1 MHSLS
6 YHLGSLQSFPSLRKP
21 FLRET
26 LANGVCLVGLQNYTC
41 WRLLGDYHFLSY
53 FTCLFNGL
61 AISTTES
68 WTQLPNWG
76 KTIIQLKLKNKSFV
90 TSFRRTLHLHF
101 VAPYQAA
108 SLLGLLPFLM
118 LPYTIPTHRLTFMYT
133 LKAKVCRWRR
143 TCHCFLSE
151 PGSFQLTLHFPYPPT
166 FPHFIFLYSWK
177 TFCFVY
183 ANSSVDGHLC
193 WFKFPAVLS
202 RTSINIGSSIEAT
215 GVPDPSLIL
224 KDR

>member
-6 YHLGSLQSFPSLRKP
+6 YHLGSLQSFPGLRKS

-26 LANGVCLVGLQNYTC
+26 LANGVCLVGLPYYTC

-61 AISTTES
+61 AISVTES
-68 WTQLPNWG
+68 WTQLPNLG

-90 TSFRRTLHLHF
+90 TSFHLHF

-133 LKAKVCRWRR
+133 LEAKVCRWRR

-151 PGSFQLTLHFPYPPT
+151 PGSLQLTLHFPYPPT
-166 FPHFIFLYSWK
+166 FPHFIFLYSWRH
-177 TFCFVY
+177 FAFVY
-183 ANSSVDGHLC
+183 ANSSVDGHLG

-202 RTSINIGSSIEAT
+202 RTSINMGF
-215 GVPDPSLIL
+215 L
-224 KDR
+224 